1 MAVAAPLAVGL
12 SLAST
17 GFAAAGQMAQGKGQ
31 QAAANY
37 EAGRKDLAAKFARAQ
52 AAQVDAHLSEELNT
66 TIANINAV
74 RAAQGGSPL
83 SPTTQALID
92 NESKMS
98 DRERKLR
105 VNNLKAEASEA
116 EGAANYLR
124 YSGKVA
130 MGAARIGALS
140 TVLKGASGAAYSM
153 RPGA

>member
-130 MGAARIGALS
+130 IS